1 MDNQTIKC
9 PYCKKEFPFTETMS
23 KQLRD
28 EISEEFEEKNKK
40 RDIDIAEKEK
50 SLSAKEDEIKKA
62 KKSLNEEVESK
73 VKIATDEIKK
83 KAKQEAV
90 KEVSVDLEELKEQV
104 EEKDE
109 KLEQANKAEL
119 AFRKKT
125 RELEESKKNIDLEIA
140 RKVDE
145 EREKIKESASKSV
158 EESHRLKVKEKDKK
172 IEEMTDQINV
182 LKRKAEQ
189 GSQQTQG
196 EVFELELEDILNSNF
211 PYDNIKPV
219 PKGIK
224 GADVLQEVIN
234 PSGQFCGTI
243 LWESKRTKTWTDKWI
258 EKLKDDQ
265 REAKAD
271 TAVLVSVVLPKGC
284 KNFSS
289 LKGVWVTCFDL
300 VIALATVLRT
310 SLLQLSSIK
319 LSSVGKN
326 EKMEILYA
334 YLSGPEFSQRV
345 EGIIETFKDMKDGLE
360 QEKRA
365 INKIWA
371 KRDKQI
377 EKVVNSTSGMYG
389 DMQGIIGA
397 SSMQKIEALELRSLP
412 SGSDKPKKEKD

>member
-9 PYCKKEFPFTETMS
+9 PYCDKEFPLTETIS
-23 KQLRD
+23 KQLRED
-28 EISEEFEEKNKK
+28 LTKEFEEKNKK
-40 RDIDIAEKEK
+40 RDIDITEREKN
-50 SLSAKEDEIKKA
+50 LSVKEEEIKKS
-62 KKSLNEEVESK
+62 KKSLEEEIKTK

-83 KAKQEAV
+83 KAKQEAI

-104 EEKDE
+104 AEKDE
-109 KLEQANKAEL
+109 KLEQANKTEL

-172 IEEMTDQINV
+172 IEEMTDQINE

-196 EVFELELEDILNSNF
+196 EVLELELEDVLSSNF
-211 PYDNIKPV
+211 PHDNIKPV

-224 GADVLQEVIN
+224 GADVLQEVIS
-234 PSGQFCGTI
+234 PSGQFCGAI
-243 LWESKRTKTWTDKWI
+243 LWESKRTKSWQDQWI

-271 TAVLVSVVLPKGC
+271 TAVLVSVVLPKDC

>member
-9 PYCKKEFPFTETMS
+9 PYCNKEFPLTETIS
-23 KQLRD
+23 KQLRED
-28 EISEEFEEKNKK
+28 ISKEFEEKNKK
-40 RDIDIAEKEK
+40 RDIDIAEREK
-50 SLSAKEDEIKKA
+50 SLSAKEEEIKKS
-62 KKSLNEEVESK
+62 KKSLEEEIKTK
-73 VKIATDEIKK
+73 VKIATGDIKK
-83 KAKQEAV
+83 KAKQEAI

-104 EEKDE
+104 EEKDK

-119 AFRKKT
+119 SFRKKT

-140 RKVDE
+140 REVDK
-145 EREKIKESASKSV
+145 EREKI
-158 EESHRLKVKEKDKK
+158 EESVLKSAEEKHRLKVKERDKK
-172 IEEMTDQINV
+172 IEEMTEQIIE

-196 EVFELELEDILNSNF
+196 EVLELELEYILNSNF
-211 PYDNIKPV
+211 PYDNIRPV

-224 GADVLQEVIN
+224 GADVLQEVISM
-234 PSGQFCGTI
+234 SGQFCGAI
-243 LWESKRTKTWTDKWI
+243 LWESKRTKTWNDKWI

-271 TAVLVSVVLPKGC
+271 TGVLVSIALPKGC

-289 LKGVWVTCFDL
+289 LNGVWVTCFDL

-310 SLLQLSSIK
+310 SLLQISSIK

-326 EKMEILYA
+326 EKMEFLYS

-345 EGIIETFKDMKDGLE
+345 EGIIETFKDMKNGLD

-377 EKVVNSTSGMYG
+377 ERVVNNTSGMCG
-389 DMQGIIGA
+389 DIQGIIGA
-397 SSMQKIEALELRSLP
+397 ASMQKIEALELKSLP
-412 SGSDKPKKEKD
+412 SGFKKPKKEKG

>member
-9 PYCKKEFPFTETMS
+9 PYCNKEFPLTETIS
-23 KQLRD
+23 KQLRE
-28 EISEEFEEKNKK
+28 EISKEFEEKNKK
-40 RDIDIAEKEK
+40 RDIDIAEREKNLSVKE
-50 SLSAKEDEIKKA
+50 EEIKIA
-62 KKSLNEEVESK
+62 KKSLEEEIEAK
-73 VKIATDEIKK
+73 VKMATDDIKK

-90 KEVSVDLEELKEQV
+90 KEVSLEIEEFKEQIEDKDKKLEE
-104 EEKDE
+104 
-109 KLEQANKAEL
+109 AAKAEL
-119 AFRKKT
+119 SLRKKA
-125 RELEESKKNIDLEIA
+125 RELEESKKNIELEVA

-145 EREKIKESASKSV
+145 ERENIKDSALKSV

-172 IEEMTDQINV
+172 IEEMTDQIIE

-196 EVFELELEDILNSNF
+196 EVLEIELEDILNSNF
-211 PYDNIKPV
+211 TSDNIKPV

-224 GADVLQEVIN
+224 GADVLQEVIS
-234 PSGQFCGTI
+234 PSGQHCGTI
-243 LWESKRTKTWTDKWI
+243 LWESKRTKTWSDNWI
-258 EKLKDDQ
+258 EKLKEDQ

-271 TAVLVSVVLPKGC
+271 TAVLVSITLPKGC
-284 KNFSS
+284 KDFSS
-289 LKGVWVTCFDL
+289 LSGVWVICFDL

-310 SLLQLSSIK
+310 SLLQISNIK
-319 LSSVGKN
+319 LSSIGKN
-326 EKMEILYA
+326 EKMEILYK

-345 EGIIETFKDMKDGLE
+345 ESIIETFKDMKDGLE

-377 EKVVNSTSGMYG
+377 ERVINSTSGMYG

-397 SSMQKIEALELRSLP
+397 SSMQKIEALELTSLP
-412 SGSDKPKKEKD
+412 SGDELPDSEET

>member
-9 PYCKKEFPFTETMS
+9 PYCDKEFPLTETIS
-23 KQLRD
+23 KQLRED
-28 EISEEFEEKNKK
+28 INKEFEEKNKK
-40 RDIDIAEKEK
+40 RDIDIAEREK
-50 SLSAKEDEIKKA
+50 SLFVKEEEINKS
-62 KKSLNEEVESK
+62 KKSLEEEIETK
-73 VKIATDEIKK
+73 VKIATDDIKK

-90 KEVSVDLEELKEQV
+90 KEVTVDLEELKEQI

-119 AFRKKT
+119 SFRKKT
-125 RELEESKKNIDLEIA
+125 RELEDSKKNIDLEIA

-145 EREKIKESASKSV
+145 EREKIEESALKSAG
-158 EESHRLKVKEKDKK
+158 ETHKLKIKEKDKK
-172 IEEMTDQINV
+172 IEEMTEQINE

-196 EVFELELEDILNSNF
+196 EVLELELEDILNSNF
-211 PYDNIKPV
+211 PQDNIKSV

-224 GADVLQEVIN
+224 GADVLQEIIG

-243 LWESKRTKTWTDKWI
+243 LWESKRTKSWSDKWI

-271 TAVLVSVVLPKGC
+271 SAVLVSIVLPKGC

-289 LKGVWVTCFDL
+289 LNGVWITCFDL

-310 SLLQLSSIK
+310 SLLKLSSIK

-326 EKMEILYA
+326 EKMEILYN
-334 YLSGPEFSQRV
+334 YLSGSEFSQRI
-345 EGIIETFKDMKDGLE
+345 EGIIETFKDMKDGLD

-377 EKVVNSTSGMYG
+377 EKVINSTSGMYG

-412 SGSDKPKKEKD
+412 SGPDKPKKKKD

>member
-9 PYCKKEFPFTETMS
+9 PYCNKEFPLTETIS
-23 KQLRD
+23 KQLRE
-28 EISEEFEEKNKK
+28 EISKEFEEKNKK
-40 RDIDIAEKEK
+40 RDIDIAEREKNLSVKE
-50 SLSAKEDEIKKA
+50 EEIKIA
-62 KKSLNEEVESK
+62 KKSLEEEIEAK
-73 VKIATDEIKK
+73 VKMATDDIKK

-90 KEVSVDLEELKEQV
+90 KEVSLEIEEFKEQIEDKDKKLEE
-104 EEKDE
+104 
-109 KLEQANKAEL
+109 AAKAEL
-119 AFRKKT
+119 SLRKKA
-125 RELEESKKNIDLEIA
+125 RELEESKKNIELEVA

-145 EREKIKESASKSV
+145 ERENIKDSALKSV

-172 IEEMTDQINV
+172 IEEMTDQIIE

-196 EVFELELEDILNSNF
+196 EVLEIELEDILNSNF
-211 PYDNIKPV
+211 TSDNIKPV

-224 GADVLQEVIN
+224 GADVLQEVIS
-234 PSGQFCGTI
+234 PSGQHCGTI
-243 LWESKRTKTWTDKWI
+243 LWESKRTKTWSDNWI
-258 EKLKDDQ
+258 EKLKEDQ

-271 TAVLVSVVLPKGC
+271 TAVLVSITLPKGC
-284 KNFSS
+284 KDFSS
-289 LKGVWVTCFDL
+289 LSGVWVICFNL

-310 SLLQLSSIK
+310 SLLQISNIK
-319 LSSVGKN
+319 LSSIGKN
-326 EKMEILYA
+326 EKMEILYK

-345 EGIIETFKDMKDGLE
+345 ESIIETFKDMKDGLE

-377 EKVVNSTSGMYG
+377 ERVINSTSGMYG

-397 SSMQKIEALELRSLP
+397 SSMQKIEALELTSLP
-412 SGSDKPKKEKD
+412 SGDELPDSEET

>member
-9 PYCKKEFPFTETMS
+9 PYCNKEFPLTETIS
-23 KQLRD
+23 KQLRED
-28 EISEEFEEKNKK
+28 INKEFEEKNKK
-40 RDIDIAEKEK
+40 RDIDMAEREKNLSVKE
-50 SLSAKEDEIKKA
+50 EEIKKS
-62 KKSLNEEVESK
+62 KKSLEEEIETK
-73 VKIATDEIKK
+73 VKIATDDIKK
-83 KAKQEAV
+83 KAKQEAA

-104 EEKDE
+104 EEKDK

-119 AFRKKT
+119 SFRKKT
-125 RELEESKKNIDLEIA
+125 RELEESKKNINLEIA
-140 RKVDE
+140 REVDE
-145 EREKIKESASKSV
+145 EREKI
-158 EESHRLKVKEKDKK
+158 EESVLKSAEEKHRLKVKEKDKK
-172 IEEMTDQINV
+172 LDEMTEQIIE

-196 EVFELELEDILNSNF
+196 EVLELELEDILNSNF

-224 GADVLQEVIN
+224 GADALQEVIS
-234 PSGQFCGTI
+234 PSGQFCGAI
-243 LWESKRTKTWTDKWI
+243 LWESKRTKTWSDKWI

-271 TAVLVSVVLPKGC
+271 TAVLVSIVLPKGR
-284 KNFSS
+284 KNFYS
-289 LKGVWVTCFDL
+289 LSGIWVTCFDL

-326 EKMEILYA
+326 EKMEFLYS

-345 EGIIETFKDMKDGLE
+345 EGIIETFKDMKNGLD

-377 EKVVNSTSGMYG
+377 ERVVNNTSGMCG
-389 DMQGIIGA
+389 DIQGIIGA
-397 SSMQKIEALELRSLP
+397 ASMQKIEALELKSLP
-412 SGSDKPKKEKD
+412 TGSKKSRKKED

>member
-9 PYCKKEFPFTETMS
+9 PYCKKEFPLTETIS
-23 KQLRD
+23 KQLRE

-50 SLSAKEDEIKKA
+50 SLSAKEEEIKQA
-62 KKSLNEEVESK
+62 KKSLNEEVETK
-73 VKIATDEIKK
+73 VKVATDEIKK

-104 EEKDE
+104 AEKDE

-119 AFRKKT
+119 SLRKKT
-125 RELEESKKNIDLEIA
+125 RDLEESKKNIDLEIA

-172 IEEMTDQINV
+172 IEEMTDQIIE

-196 EVFELELEDILNSNF
+196 EVLELELEDVLNSNF
-211 PYDNIKPV
+211 PHDNIKPV

-224 GADVLQEVIN
+224 GADVLQEVIS
-234 PSGQFCGTI
+234 PSGQFCGTV
-243 LWESKRTKTWTDKWI
+243 LWESKRTKTWTDKWV
-258 EKLKDDQ
+258 EKLKEDQ

-289 LKGVWVTCFDL
+289 INGVWVTCFDL

-310 SLLQLSSIK
+310 SLLQLSNIK

-326 EKMEILYA
+326 EKMELLYN
-334 YLSGPEFSQRV
+334 YLSGPEFSQKV

-365 INKIWA
+365 ISRIWA

-377 EKVVNSTSGMYG
+377 EKVIKSTSYMVG
-389 DMQGIIGA
+389 DVQGIIGA
-397 SSMQKIEALELRSLP
+397 SSMQKIEALEFKSLP
-412 SGSDKPKKEKD
+412 SGTKKSKKKES

>member
-9 PYCKKEFPFTETMS
+9 PYCNKEFPLTETIS
-23 KQLRD
+23 KQLRE
-28 EISEEFEEKNKK
+28 EISKEFEEKNKK
-40 RDIDIAEKEK
+40 RDIDIAEREK
-50 SLSAKEDEIKKA
+50 SLSAKEEEIKKS
-62 KKSLNEEVESK
+62 KKSLEEEIETK

-83 KAKQEAV
+83 KAKQEAT
-90 KEVSVDLEELKEQV
+90 KEVSVDLEELKEQI
-104 EEKDE
+104 EEKDK

-119 AFRKKT
+119 AFRKKA

-145 EREKIKESASKSV
+145 EREIIKESALKSS
-158 EESHRLKVKEKDKK
+158 EETHRLKVKEKEKK
-172 IEEMTDQINV
+172 IEEMTEQIIE

-196 EVFELELEDILNSNF
+196 EVLELELEDILNSNF
-211 PYDNIKPV
+211 PYDNIKQV

-224 GADVLQEVIN
+224 GADVLQEVIS
-234 PSGQFCGTI
+234 PSGQFCGAI
-243 LWESKRTKTWTDKWI
+243 LWESKRTKSWSDKWI

-271 TAVLVSVVLPKGC
+271 TAVLVSIALPKGC

-289 LKGVWVTCFDL
+289 LNGVWVTCFDL
-300 VIALATVLRT
+300 IIALATVLRT

-326 EKMEILYA
+326 EKMEILYN

-377 EKVVNSTSGMYG
+377 EKVINSTSGMYG

-397 SSMQKIEALELRSLP
+397 SSMQKIEALELKSLP
-412 SGSDKPKKEKD
+412 SGSKKPKKEKG

>member
-1 MDNQTIKC
+1 MDNQTIRC
-9 PYCKKEFPFTETMS
+9 PYCNKEFPLTETMS
-23 KQLRD
+23 KQLRE
-28 EISEEFEEKNKK
+28 EINKEFEEKNKK
-40 RDIDIAEKEK
+40 RGIDIAEREK
-50 SLSAKEDEIKKA
+50 SLSAKEEEIKKS
-62 KKSLNEEVESK
+62 KKSLEEEIKTK

-83 KAKQEAV
+83 KAKQEAI
-90 KEVSVDLEELKEQV
+90 KEVSVDLEDLKEQI
-104 EEKDE
+104 EEKDK
-109 KLEQANKAEL
+109 KLGKANKVEL
-119 AFRKKT
+119 DFRKKA
-125 RELEESKKNIDLEIA
+125 RELEENKKNIDLEIA

-145 EREKIKESASKSV
+145 EREKIKDSVLKSA
-158 EESHRLKVKEKDKK
+158 EEMHRFKVKEKEKK
-172 IEEMTDQINV
+172 IEEMTEQIIE

-196 EVFELELEDILNSNF
+196 EILELELEGVLNSNF
-211 PYDNIKPV
+211 RYDSIKPV

-234 PSGQFCGTI
+234 PSGQYCGTI
-243 LWESKRTKTWTDKWI
+243 LWESKRTKSWSNKWI

-271 TAVLVSVVLPKGC
+271 IAVLVSIVLPKGC
-284 KNFSS
+284 SNFSS
-289 LKGVWVTCFDL
+289 LNGVWVISFEL

-326 EKMEILYA
+326 EKMEFLYS

-345 EGIIETFKDMKDGLE
+345 EGIIETFKDMKNGLD

-377 EKVVNSTSGMYG
+377 ERVINNTSGMCG
-389 DMQGIIGA
+389 DIQGIIGA
-397 SSMQKIEALELRSLP
+397 ASMQKIEALELKSLP
-412 SGSDKPKKEKD
+412 SSPNKPKKEKG

>member
-9 PYCKKEFPFTETMS
+9 PYCDKEFPLTETIS
-23 KQLRD
+23 KQLRED
-28 EISEEFEEKNKK
+28 INKEFEEKNKK
-40 RDIDIAEKEK
+40 RDIDIAEREK
-50 SLSAKEDEIKKA
+50 SLSVKEEEIKIS
-62 KKSLNEEVESK
+62 KKSLEEEIETK
-73 VKIATDEIKK
+73 VKIATDDIKK

-90 KEVSVDLEELKEQV
+90 KEVTVDLEELKEQI
-104 EEKDE
+104 EEKDK

-119 AFRKKT
+119 SFRKKT
-125 RELEESKKNIDLEIA
+125 RELEDSKKNIDLEIA

-145 EREKIKESASKSV
+145 EREKIEEFVLKSAG
-158 EESHRLKVKEKDKK
+158 ETHRLKVKEKDKK
-172 IEEMTDQINV
+172 IEEMTEQINE

-196 EVFELELEDILNSNF
+196 EVLELELEDILNSNF
-211 PYDNIKPV
+211 PHDNIKPV

-224 GADVLQEVIN
+224 GADVLQEVIS

-243 LWESKRTKTWTDKWI
+243 LWESKRTKSWSDKWI

-271 TAVLVSVVLPKGC
+271 TAVLVSMVLPKDC

-289 LKGVWVTCFDL
+289 LNGVWVTCFDL
-300 VIALATVLRT
+300 IIALATVLRT

-319 LSSVGKN
+319 LSTVGKN
-326 EKMEILYA
+326 EKMELLYS
-334 YLSGPEFSQRV
+334 YLSGPEFGQRV

-377 EKVVNSTSGMYG
+377 ERVTKSTSLMVG
-389 DMQGIIGA
+389 DMEGIIGA
-397 SSMQKIEALELRSLP
+397 SSMQKIEALELKSLP
-412 SGSDKPKKEKD
+412 SGTNKPKKEEE